1 MYCPECG
8 SEYRQGFTRCSDC
21 DRELV
26 AQQPPRSDIKLVKVF
41 ESANPAL
48 VPVVK
53 SLLEDAN
60 IEFLTNNEPAQDLF
74 GHLNEPVVFRVREED
89 VEAARELLDEIQPP
103 PPSP

>member
-26 AQQPPRSDIKLVKVF
+26 SQPPGRSDIKLVKVF

-48 VPVVK
+48 LPVVK
-53 SLLEDAN
+53 SLLEDAK
-60 IEFLTNNEPAQDLF
+60 IEFLTNNAPAQDLF
-74 GHLNEPVVFRVREED
+74 GHLNEPVVFLVREED
-89 VEAARELLDEIQPP
+89 VEAARELLDEIQQQ
-103 PPSP
+103 SP